1 MFSAFMLN
9 AWEISSIVAVVSG
22 VVGFFVVQRAN
33 AFAAHA
39 LPNGAFAGA
48 AAASYLG
55 ISAVIGLSVFSLAGA
70 LVIAGLSRRTR
81 SDVATALVVV
91 MMLSLGSLFL
101 SFSSGY
107 AQQVYSLLFGEVFG
121 ISRSEILPT
130 LLISLFCMLV
140 VLFLYRQLLY
150 TSVVPEAA
158 QAKGVKLAVVD
169 LMFLLIVAL
178 TTTMAVPVVGTVL
191 IFTLLISPAAAA
203 RSFTNK
209 AHIAILLSVSLA
221 LTTVWASIA
230 LSYETNYPAGFF
242 VGACGALIY
251 ASGRI
256 YRFIHSKN
264 SKSRE
269 ATLAH
274 IL

>member
-55 ISAVIGLSVFSLAGA
+55 VSAVIGLSVFSLAGA
-70 LVIAGLSRRTR
+70 LAIAGLSRRTR
-81 SDVATALVVV
+81 SDVATALVMVL
-91 MMLSLGSLFL
+91 MLSLGSLFL

-107 AQQVYSLLFGEVFG
+107 AQQIYSLLFGEVFG

-130 LLISLFCMLV
+130 FVVSLFCLIA
-140 VLFLYRQLLY
+140 VLFLYRQLIY

-158 QAKGVKLAVVD
+158 QAKGVKLAFVD
-169 LMFLLIVAL
+169 LMFLLILAL
-178 TTTMAVPVVGTVL
+178 TTTMAVPVIGTVL

-203 RSFTNK
+203 RSFTSK
-209 AHIAILLSVSLA
+209 VPVAIMISVSLA
-221 LTTVWASIA
+221 LITVWVSIA
-230 LSYETNYPAGFF
+230 LSYWTNYPVGFF
-242 VGACGALIY
+242 VGACGAAIY

-256 YRFIHSKN
+256 YRSIQSKN
-264 SKSRE
+264 LNFGE
-269 ATLAH
+269 ANSLHA
-274 IL
+274 L